1 MSSTQNLATQQ
12 PQCICTSTNG
22 TPKSSFPSQQA
33 AESWFAFNQK
43 KFGWDAQRAYKCPN
57 SSFWHLTADL
67 EAKQPTPV
75 QVNYKAASAPEKLA
89 RAARG
94 SVRDAV
100 HGLLSREPNLMP
112 TEIAKR
118 LGMNLVSVKNAFYTY
133 KKESKSAA
141 PVKSLSGIAD
151 RKKQL
156 AEEMAKLEASEK
168 QLREALLPKVQ
179 LFGNNGETQVRIV
192 VHSQPLI
199 VTLEE
204 GRLLGALLVEK
215 VGVA

>member
-1 MSSTQNLATQQ
+1 MSLTQNIAAGQL
-12 PQCICTSTNG
+12 QCTCRSNNG
-22 TPKSSFPSQQA
+22 TPKSAFPSQLA

-75 QVNYKAASAPEKLA
+75 QVNYKAASAPEKPA

-100 HGLLSREPNLMP
+100 HGLLSREPNLTP
-112 TEIAKR
+112 TQIAKR
-118 LGMNLVSVKNAFYTY
+118 LGMNVGSVQSALYTY
-133 KKESKSAA
+133 KKESKSVA

-151 RKKQL
+151 RKAQL
-156 AEEMAKLEASEK
+156 AAELAKLESEEK
-168 QLREALLPKVQ
+168 AMRESLLPKVAV
-179 LFGNNGETQVRIV
+179 FGNNGNTEVRITANGQSLV
-192 VHSQPLI
+192 LA
-199 VTLEE
+199 LESAAVLK
-204 GRLLGALLVEK
+204 GLLAEK
-215 VGVA
+215 VQA

>member
-1 MSSTQNLATQQ
+1 MSSTQNMATQQ

-43 KFGWDAQRAYKCPN
+43 KYGWDAQRAYKCPN

-100 HGLLSREPNLMP
+100 HGLLSREPNLTP
-112 TEIAKR
+112 TQIAKR
-118 LGMNLVSVKNAFYTY
+118 LGMNLGSVHNAFYIY
-133 KKESKSAA
+133 KKESKSAT
-141 PVKSLSGIAD
+141 PVKFLSGIAD
-151 RKKQL
+151 RKAQL
-156 AEEMAKLEASEK
+156 AAQLAKLEAEEK
-168 QLREALLPKVQ
+168 AMREALLPKVVV
-179 LFGNNGETQVRIV
+179 FGNNGNTEVRITANGQSLV
-192 VHSQPLI
+192 LA
-199 VTLEE
+199 LEAAAVLK
-204 GRLLGALLVEK
+204 GLLAEK
-215 VGVA
+215 VQA